1 MWLFTRGW
9 ALAQVTQRRLG
20 ASLSLGDEL
29 LAVTTIVVWKTNAT
43 GFRSIHIYNVS
54 LKCWKTRLMIS
65 FSTILTCSP
74 AQENVKARNGPVNDK
89 HTRKRRKAS
98 QQSITTITQWMQTI
112 LYGKIIDNNY
122 TMKTGKKHFKKKGR
136 KRRTRRSWI
145 EKENDRYN
153 ICTYILY
160 NIRLNTYLCM

>member
-1 MWLFTRGW
+1 MGKFTISMVDLSSSLCGLFTRGW

-20 ASLSLGDEL
+20 DSLSLGDEL

-65 FSTILTCSP
+65 FSTILAACSP

-89 HTRKRRKAS
+89 HTRKRRKAL

-122 TMKTGKKHFKKKGR
+122 TMKTRKNIKNKQQKGGR
-136 KRRTRRSWI
+136 GGV
-145 EKENDRYN
+145 E
-153 ICTYILY
+153 
-160 NIRLNTYLCM
+160 